1 MKCDI
6 LVKDCTVMMQDYS
19 TPGHMAV
26 AIDQSMVLEVGPT
39 KEMEERYQGITVLDG
54 RGKLVMPGLTDGH
67 THVCQQLLRGRISD
81 EFPMIW
87 TRFLVPFERSLTEED
102 VAASARLACLQ
113 MIKSGRSCPGIRNE
127 GFPHPVHH
135 G

>member
-1 MKCDI
+1 
-6 LVKDCTVMMQDYS
+6 
-19 TPGHMAV
+19 
-26 AIDQSMVLEVGPT
+26 
-39 KEMEERYQGITVLDG
+39 MEERYQGITVLDG

-87 TRFLVPFERSLTEED
+87 TRFLVPFESSLTEED

-113 MIKSGRSCPGIRNE
+113 MISQE
-127 GFPHPVHH
+127 QHPLRMPAVPIWNRWLRWCWNPE
-135 G
+135 